1 MRSIMQW
8 SSHLIAVLRRFAQQP
23 AREDG
28 DVCVHLT
35 FRRLGHGEREAPLV
49 VRGHTTR
56 PFQIIILDGHYKRRS
71 NRDGR
76 FIFRV
81 PYRPRFCKI
90 DLASGSEIKSVEV
103 RNCSTNI
110 RRLPRL
116 KSV

>member
-1 MRSIMQW
+1 MRLDKIFTIVGTLLFFSTVAAAEIR
-8 SSHLIAVLRRFAQQP
+8 IDD
-23 AREDG
+23 ARYAG
-28 DVCVHLT
+28 GV
-35 FRRLGHGEREAPLV
+35 LV

-90 DLASGSEIKSVEV
+90 DLVSGSETKSVEV
-103 RNCSTNI
+103 RNCSTNT

-116 KSV
+116 KST